1 MLYRG
6 YDGEFRV
13 LDNTLEIV
21 KGDAEDESARR
32 LPLAEIGAVRFVPAG
47 TRASVGWLQ
56 ALPAGF
62 VQPVPDREAALADP
76 YTVLFEATDE
86 EQFAQLADWLYE
98 VVGINTQD
106 GEVVPAADGPPA
118 ADRYPEEDD
127 PSGRRFKIL
136 AAALGVFVLIALVA
150 LIAWPSGGKT
160 KDTASPLP
168 SNGPSS
174 LSSLSPTD
182 TGMLPTSNSGS
193 PTAVPTTHAS
203 RSSRAPSPPP
213 GVTPPGGTTSDPA
226 PPPTGGGPT
235 TPGLP
240 VVQQGQPCNNLG
252 AKAQDSR
259 GHLMECQRS
268 GLLGLNQTWERA

>member
-21 KGDAEDESARR
+21 KGDAGDESARR

-47 TRASVGWLQ
+47 TRASAGWLQ

-106 GEVVPAADGPPA
+106 GEQPDAADNPAPAAG
-118 ADRYPEEDD
+118 YPDDEEA
-127 PSGRRFKIL
+127 SGRRFKIL
-136 AAALGVFVLIALVA
+136 AAALGVFVLLALIA
-150 LIAWPSGGKT
+150 LIAWPGGKT
-160 KDTASPLP
+160 KDTAAPLP
-168 SNGPSS
+168 SNGPTS

-182 TGMLPTSNSGS
+182 SGAPPTSIDGS
-193 PTAVPTTHAS
+193 PTTIPTTHAS
-203 RSSRAPSPPP
+203 RSSRSPSPPP
-213 GVTPPGGTTSDPA
+213 GTDPGSDSPNPP
-226 PPPTGGGPT
+226 PPPTGGGKSSPS
-235 TPGLP
+235 LP

-252 AKAQDSR
+252 AQAQDSR

>member
-21 KGDAEDESARR
+21 KGDPEDESARR

-106 GEVVPAADGPPA
+106 GEVVAAADSPAA

-136 AAALGVFVLIALVA
+136 AAALGAFVLIALVA

-174 LSSLSPTD
+174 LSSLSPTA
-182 TGMLPTSNSGS
+182 TGMPPTTDNGS
-193 PTAVPTTHAS
+193 PTAAPTTHAS

-213 GVTPPGGTTSDPA
+213 GSPPGATTSDPPA
-226 PPPTGGGPT
+226 PPTGGGST
-235 TPGLP
+235 TPSLP
-240 VVQQGQPCNNLG
+240 VVQQGQQCSTLG
-252 AKAQDSR
+252 ARAQDSR
-259 GHLMECQRS
+259 HHPMECQRS
-268 GLLGLNQTWERA
+268 GLLGLDQTWERV

>member
-21 KGDAEDESARR
+21 KGDPEEESARR

-76 YTVLFEATDE
+76 YTVSFEATDE

-106 GEVVPAADGPPA
+106 GEVLAAAASPAD

-136 AAALGVFVLIALVA
+136 AAALGVFVLIALIA

-168 SNGPSS
+168 TNGSSS
-174 LSSLSPTD
+174 LSSASPTD
-182 TGMLPTSNSGS
+182 SGMPPTSDNGS
-193 PTAVPTTHAS
+193 PTASPSSHAS

-213 GVTPPGGTTSDPA
+213 GSSTGGTTPD
-226 PPPTGGGPT
+226 PPPPTTGGGPT

-240 VVQQGQPCNNLG
+240 VVQQGQSCSNLG

-259 GHLMECQRS
+259 GHPMECQRS
-268 GLLGLNQTWERA
+268 GLLGLDQTWERA

>member
-1 MLYRG
+1 MLGHSGQLGKMLYRG

-21 KGDAEDESARR
+21 KGDPEDESARR

-106 GEVVPAADGPPA
+106 GEVVAAADSPA
-118 ADRYPEEDD
+118 EADRYPEEDD
-127 PSGRRFKIL
+127 AGGRRFKIL
-136 AAALGVFVLIALVA
+136 AAALGVFVLIALIA
-150 LIAWPSGGKT
+150 LVAWPSGGKT

-168 SNGPSS
+168 TNGQSS
-174 LSSLSPTD
+174 LSSLSPTHSGVPPPGD
-182 TGMLPTSNSGS
+182 NGS
-193 PTAVPTTHAS
+193 PPPVPPTPPS

-213 GVTPPGGTTSDPA
+213 GSSPGGTTPDPP

-240 VVQQGQPCNNLG
+240 VVQPGQQC
-252 AKAQDSR
+252 
-259 GHLMECQRS
+259 
-268 GLLGLNQTWERA
+268 

>member
-21 KGDAEDESARR
+21 KGDPEDESARR

-106 GEVVPAADGPPA
+106 GEVVVAADIPAA

-127 PSGRRFKIL
+127 SGGRRFKIL

-182 TGMLPTSNSGS
+182 TGVPPTSDNGS
-193 PTAVPTTHAS
+193 PTAAPSTHAS

-213 GVTPPGGTTSDPA
+213 TSGGGTTPN
-226 PPPTGGGPT
+226 PPPSTTGGGPT

-259 GHLMECQRS
+259 GRLMECQRS
-268 GLLGLNQTWERA
+268 GLLGLDQTWERA